1 MEFLQY
7 LTEGNVVTF
16 FLLLLRMS
24 GLVVFFPFF
33 SHMQVPMVIKSSFA
47 FVLTIFLLPF
57 APVVSTAGMGIE
69 YLVLESIS
77 ELLFGLAA
85 GAMLSICFAAL
96 SLAGEQ
102 ISMVMGF
109 SMANVMD
116 PQTGVQSPL
125 ISNVLTL
132 IVLTAF
138 LIADGHHIILQF
150 MAKSVSLLEL
160 GSFYPSQ
167 NIWTYASKSVV
178 NMFLFGFITSFP
190 ILAIALMSDVIF
202 GMLMKTMPQFNLLVV
217 GFPIKIVVA
226 FGVLIAT
233 IAAIVKLFVV
243 LLTRILNDLPFLF
256 F

>member
-7 LTEGNVVTF
+7 LSEGNVVTF

-24 GLVVFFPFF
+24 GLVIFFPFF
-33 SHMQVPMVIKSSFA
+33 SHMQVPVVIKSAFA

-57 APVVSTAGMGIE
+57 TPVVSTELSLE

-125 ISNVLTL
+125 ISNALTL

-167 NIWTYASKSVV
+167 NI
-178 NMFLFGFITSFP
+178 
-190 ILAIALMSDVIF
+190 
-202 GMLMKTMPQFNLLVV
+202 
-217 GFPIKIVVA
+217 
-226 FGVLIAT
+226 
-233 IAAIVKLFVV
+233 
-243 LLTRILNDLPFLF
+243 
-256 F
+256 

>member
-1 MEFLQY
+1 M
-7 LTEGNVVTF
+7 
-16 FLLLLRMS
+16 
-24 GLVVFFPFF
+24 
-33 SHMQVPMVIKSSFA
+33 
-47 FVLTIFLLPF
+47 
-57 APVVSTAGMGIE
+57 
-69 YLVLESIS
+69 
-77 ELLFGLAA
+77 
-85 GAMLSICFAAL
+85 
-96 SLAGEQ
+96 
-102 ISMVMGF
+102 
-109 SMANVMD
+109 
-116 PQTGVQSPL
+116 
-125 ISNVLTL
+125 LTL

-167 NIWTYASKSVV
+167 NIWSYASKSVV

-190 ILAIALMSDVIF
+190 ILALSLMSDFIF

-243 LLTRILNDLPFLF
+243 LLTRVLNDLPFLF